1 MRSLF
6 LIYQVIT
13 LFLGAGTVSKLH
25 KCGPNVRISLLKLDS
40 AEFSQVYLK
49 PGQFWNHISCATFF
63 FKVNTTFFARNFN
76 SNFLPSSP

>member
-25 KCGPNVRISLLKLDS
+25 KCGP
-40 AEFSQVYLK
+40 
-49 PGQFWNHISCATFF
+49 FF

-76 SNFLPSSP
+76 SNFLPSFPPSP